1 MSEFNTPDLTSIATD
16 CQKLI
21 ASQQTLLLS
30 TVSEQCHP
38 QISYA
43 PYVRDQP
50 GHLYIYVSELAAHT
64 RNLLQKKPVSI
75 MFIRQESESRNL
87 FARERAVFS
96 CTVSEVPR
104 DDEHYPIQLQALQE
118 KFGDVINV
126 LRSLADF
133 HLFILSPQSG
143 QYVIGFGQAY
153 NINIKDGTLYPIK
166 KNPEQSQNTPPAA

>member
-1 MSEFNTPDLTSIATD
+1 MSEFNTPDLTSIAGD

-30 TVSEQCHP
+30 TASEQYLA

-43 PYVRDQP
+43 PYVRDQQ
-50 GHLYIYVSELAAHT
+50 GLLYIYVSELAAHT

-75 MFIRQESESRNL
+75 MFIRPESESRNL

-104 DDEHYPIQLQALQE
+104 DDDHYPIQLQALQE

-133 HLFILSPQSG
+133 HLFTLSPQSG

-153 NINIKDGTLYPIK
+153 NINTKDGTLYPITHS
-166 KNPEQSQNTPPAA
+166 EQSQSMPPAA